1 LLPDDGQGAKRPKGG
16 NMKLRRYETLI
27 LFNPDMGN
35 AERQEITDELSK
47 VIEEE
52 FGGKLLLTDDW
63 GIKELAYPVKKH
75 TRGHYV
81 RIEYG
86 VPGNAISEIER
97 KLRLNED
104 VFKFL
109 TVKLQD
115 KFELEEE

>member
-1 LLPDDGQGAKRPKGG
+1 
-16 NMKLRRYETLI
+16 MKLRKYETLI

-35 AERQEITDELSK
+35 SERQEVLEDLTNVVEQEYK
-47 VIEEE
+47 
-52 FGGKLLLTDDW
+52 GKWLVTDDW
-63 GIKELAYPVKKH
+63 GVRELAYPVAKH

-86 VPGNAISEIER
+86 VPGCAIQEIER

-115 KFELEEE
+115 KFEIEEE

>member
-1 LLPDDGQGAKRPKGG
+1 
-16 NMKLRRYETLI
+16 MKPRKYETLI

-35 AERQEITDELSK
+35 TQRQEALDDLTNI
-47 VIEEE
+47 IEQEYK
-52 FGGKLLLTDDW
+52 GKLLLTDDW
-63 GIKELAYPVKKH
+63 GMKELAYPVEKH

-86 VPGNAISEIER
+86 VPGDAISEIER
-97 KLRLNED
+97 KLRLNEN

-115 KFELEEE
+115 KFEIEEG

>member
-1 LLPDDGQGAKRPKGG
+1 
-16 NMKLRRYETLI
+16 MKPRKYETLI

-35 AERQEITDELSK
+35 TQRQEALDDLTN
-47 VIEEE
+47 VIEQEYK
-52 FGGKLLLTDDW
+52 GKLLLTDDW
-63 GIKELAYPVKKH
+63 GMRELAYPVEKH

-86 VPGNAISEIER
+86 VPGDAISEIER
-97 KLRLNED
+97 KLRLNEN

-115 KFELEEE
+115 KFEIEEG

>member
-1 LLPDDGQGAKRPKGG
+1 
-16 NMKLRRYETLI
+16 MKLRRYETLI

-35 AERQEITDELSK
+35 HERQEVLEDLTK
-47 VIEEE
+47 VVEEQ
-52 FGGKLLLTDDW
+52 FKGRLLLTDDW
-63 GIKELAYPVKKH
+63 GVKELAYPVKKH

-86 VPGNAISEIER
+86 VPGNAIQEIER

-115 KFELEEE
+115 KFEIEEE

>member
-1 LLPDDGQGAKRPKGG
+1 
-16 NMKLRRYETLI
+16 MKPRKYETLI

-35 AERQEITDELSK
+35 TQRQEALDDLTN
-47 VIEEE
+47 VIEQEYK
-52 FGGKLLLTDDW
+52 GKLLLTDDW
-63 GIKELAYPVKKH
+63 GMKELAYPVEKH

-86 VPGNAISEIER
+86 VPGDAISEIER
-97 KLRLNED
+97 KLRLNEN

-115 KFELEEE
+115 KFEIEEG

>member
-1 LLPDDGQGAKRPKGG
+1 
-16 NMKLRRYETLI
+16 MKLRRYETLI
-27 LFNPDMGN
+27 LFNPDMEN
-35 AERQEITDELSK
+35 RERQEILEDLTK
-47 VIEEE
+47 VVEEE
-52 FGGKLLLTDDW
+52 YKGKWLVTDDW
-63 GIKELAYPVKKH
+63 GVRELAYPVAKH

-86 VPGNAISEIER
+86 VPGCAIQEIER

-115 KFELEEE
+115 KFEIEEE